1 MDTAS
6 LVNEPNLEQ
15 KLQAIGRFKRLEPAL
30 VQRFGEWLRPLDDWQ
45 LFRINPLRFA
55 QEHGLDTA
63 TSLDLF
69 LHGVKVGLF
78 DLAYNMICPYCGAVE
93 YSHTAL
99 DQVEAE
105 HFFCTVCNVSIP
117 STLDQ
122 QVQVSFSLNPGVHA
136 LNVDPYADIWA
147 YLRYYF
153 SEDYERR
160 PAIRARMAQNVRG
173 FAAGAPDTDLR
184 IAFQAEAGQSYRVT
198 CLDYHTSLYLHV
210 TAETAR
216 LPQIIDVDLLPGGL
230 TPNDLTLQAGEATL
244 LIHNRTKSLAGVD
257 VFLLDPVVTEA
268 MVSGEGASWR
278 PYFTGKMLL
287 NNQTF
292 RDLFRVQS
300 LAPDLKLN
308 IRSLTIMFT
317 DLKNSTEIYREVG
330 DVAAY
335 SLVREHFDYLTD
347 VVRRHAGSI
356 VKTMGDAI
364 MATFSE
370 PQAGILAALE
380 MVQAMEQMRQ
390 RLQTEGRD
398 WGIKIGL
405 NEGSVLAVNADERL
419 DYFGQNVNIAAR
431 VQGLAQAG
439 EIWLTESIYQAPT
452 IAETLAQHG
461 YRTRQQSAL
470 LKGVGEQMLVY
481 QCHEA

>member
-1 MDTAS
+1 MDTPS

-15 KLQAIGRFKRLEPAL
+15 KLQALGHFKRLEPAL

-55 QEHGLDTA
+55 REHELDTA

-69 LHGVKVGLF
+69 LHGAKVGLF
-78 DLAYNMICPYCGAVE
+78 DLAYNMVCPYCGAVE
-93 YSHTAL
+93 YSHAAL
-99 DQVEAE
+99 DQIEAD
-105 HFFCTVCNVSIP
+105 HFFCTVCKVPIP

-122 QVQVSFSLNPGVHA
+122 QVQVSFALNPAVHA
-136 LNVDPYADIWA
+136 LNVDPYADVWA

-153 SEDYERR
+153 SEDYERQ
-160 PAIRARMAQNVRG
+160 PAIRTRMAQNVRG
-173 FAAGAPDTDLR
+173 FAAGAPDSDLR
-184 IAFQAEAGQSYRVT
+184 ITFQAEAGQSYRAT

-210 TAETAR
+210 ADETTT
-216 LPQIIDVDLLPGGL
+216 LQQIVDVDLLPGGL
-230 TPNDLTLQAGEATL
+230 APNALTLSAGEVTL

-257 VFLLDPVVTEA
+257 LFLLDPVVSEA
-268 MVSGEGASWR
+268 MMAGEGASWR
-278 PYFTGKMLL
+278 PYLTGKMLL

-292 RDLFRVQS
+292 RDLFRIQT

-317 DLKNSTEIYREVG
+317 DLKNSTEIYKQVG

-335 SLVREHFDYLTD
+335 SLVQEHFDHLTD

-364 MATFSE
+364 MATFSD
-370 PQAGILAALE
+370 PQAGLLAALE
-380 MVQAMEQMRQ
+380 MVQAMEHMRQ
-390 RLQTEGRD
+390 RLQSEGRD

-405 NEGSVLAVNADERL
+405 NEGSVLAVNADDRL

-439 EIWLTESIYQAPT
+439 EIWLTEPVYEAPT
-452 IAETLAQHG
+452 IAETLVQHG
-461 YRTRQQSAL
+461 YRARQQSAL
-470 LKGVGEQMLVY
+470 LKGIGEQTLVY
-481 QCHEA
+481 QCQGV